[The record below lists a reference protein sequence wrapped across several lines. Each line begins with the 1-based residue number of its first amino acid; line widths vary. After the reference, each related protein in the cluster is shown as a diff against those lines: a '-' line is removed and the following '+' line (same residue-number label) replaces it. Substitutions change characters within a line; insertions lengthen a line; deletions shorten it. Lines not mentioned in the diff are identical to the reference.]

1 MLVGIPRSDVWRD
14 DGERGGFS
22 ARTRYAMS
30 PDSRFLFLAY
40 GGKIHRIDIESGK
53 DEILPFRA
61 RVNQCLDPL
70 NRFQFEANRKLR
82 EIKSIRSI
90 TASPDESPLVFSA
103 LRRLYVM
110 DEPDQRPRAL
120 VDQSFV
126 PFHPRSPPR
135 RDQKRGGR
143 GKGGA
148 G

>member
-1 MLVGIPRSDVWRD
+1 MLVGIPRSDGWRD

-90 TASPDESPLVFSA
+90 TASPDESQLVFSA
-103 LRRLYVM
+103 LRRSEEHTSEL
-110 DEPDQRPRAL
+110 
-120 VDQSFV
+120 QSLMRISYAVFCLKKKKK
-126 PFHPRSPPR
+126 
-135 RDQKRGGR
+135 DNI
-143 GKGGA
+143 
-148 G
+148 

>member
-1 MLVGIPRSDVWRD
+1 MVISDWSSDVCLSDLYVEAVQAVRVYDKRTHQDRMLVGIPRSDGWRD

-82 EIKSIRSI
+82 EIKKNQ
-90 TASPDESPLVFSA
+90 
-103 LRRLYVM
+103 RR
-110 DEPDQRPRAL
+110 E
-120 VDQSFV
+120 
-126 PFHPRSPPR
+126 
-135 RDQKRGGR
+135 
-143 GKGGA
+143 GKKGDS
-148 G
+148 

>member
-1 MLVGIPRSDVWRD
+1 MLVGIPRSDGWRD

-70 NRFQFEANRKLR
+70 NRFQFERSEERRVGTRCA
-82 EIKSIRSI
+82 IRCR
-90 TASPDESPLVFSA
+90 AGGPL
-103 LRRLYVM
+103 Y
-110 DEPDQRPRAL
+110 
-120 VDQSFV
+120 
-126 PFHPRSPPR
+126 H
-135 RDQKRGGR
+135 K
-143 GKGGA
+143 KKKKNNKK
-148 G
+148 